1 MSLLQFTLGW
11 RCRSWRASSL
21 PAHKVVVA
29 RLELQVLARIRVVS
43 GGSGFEPAGPRSISC
58 WSNSGRA
65 RRFPA
70 VSGGFR
76 RFPAVLVLN
85 RPVTDLFHC
94 GPSRVP
100 PGGFRRFPAVFSGS
114 GVEQCR
120 HQIRLAV
127 VQNCPTRRFPAVSGG
142 LGLVQILK
150 FVIGFSLVL

>member
-11 RCRSWRASSL
+11 RFRSWRASSL

-100 PGGFRRFPAVFSGS
+100 PGSCQGHARQV
-114 GVEQCR
+114 
-120 HQIRLAV
+120 LASV
-127 VQNCPTRRFPAVSGG
+127 PIVGAQLSRG
-142 LGLVQILK
+142 LMIVHVTAAIHSWMAFQKLARIQSVGT
-150 FVIGFSLVL
+150 